1 MKHSHIYELTDSL
14 QFGKYRG
21 YALQTILLQK
31 PKYIL
36 WCIQNVAGFQ
46 MSARAWDYAASID
59 SAFVPCMPT
68 SERGNSTLVEMR
80 LSDGTE
86 ILTHYPWR
94 DKQKFRHR
102 FMEYARTIAEDVMEL
117 HQTNMPYAPMA
128 CQLELQFA

>member
-1 MKHSHIYELTDSL
+1 
-14 QFGKYRG
+14 
-21 YALQTILLQK
+21 
-31 PKYIL
+31 
-36 WCIQNVAGFQ
+36 